1 MKIID
6 LLNKIANGEEVP
18 TIILFNSYK
27 YRFDKIDRVYRN
39 IRGNSTLGEINEL
52 DLYLNDEVE
61 IIEEEKGI
69 PEKEDELIRY
79 NIQEF
84 DNLKEF
90 VEITTN
96 DVFGKINKVID
107 KLNVVID
114 YLKSKGD

>member
-18 TIILFNSYK
+18 KIILFNSYK

-39 IRGNSTLGEINEL
+39 IRGNSTLGTINEL

-61 IIEEEKGI
+61 IKEEEKKI
-69 PEKEDELIRY
+69 PENLPFKNDMKLTIMEVYHELEKY
-79 NIQEF
+79 NY
-84 DNLKEF
+84 
-90 VEITTN
+90 
-96 DVFGKINKVID
+96 KINEI
-107 KLNVVID
+107 ID